1 MTPVTI
7 GDQKFI
13 KDSDKGWIDSKTK
26 QPADKGLIRLLDSL
40 VINEPVLKKL
50 RAKIDTRIDPITFGG
65 QKFVYDVNQGWID
78 EKTKIAVPPS
88 LQRTLSNAVPRF
100 GKGDTPDID
109 LTAGFGIAGSAG
121 LQQTKQKQPPKTGG
135 GTLVYV
141 AINKP
146 IVKMIGTLASIDA
159 LLKNRLDN
167 QKIIAQNDLM
177 AARESQIES
186 AGQTPDLQVI
196 KPDAEKV
203 SGSAAGALAI
213 GGLLL
218 LTLDP
223 VQEALKSIVN
233 GVVET
238 GKFITGVVSSINK
251 AFTFLFST
259 TGTDPT
265 AAESPPSA
273 TPQQQSGTGTTP
285 APETGMAET
294 TADAQPVTT
303 EAKPSFTAAVA
314 AGAATGAVVASVVP
328 RVGMVAGA
336 VVGGAI
342 AAVKHVSSGGSTT
355 PVTSSGSSSAAPQA
369 TPAMSGA
376 QATPAPAANA
386 GTQATPAT
394 TSSTPDATKQ
404 TGTGGDNA
412 SDILTFTARTGSERN
427 FRGLPLPFQKALL
440 EAGAEYK
447 QATGQKLV
455 INSARRSPD
464 EQQHLLNEKA
474 AGRSPN
480 AGGVVGSKYGSPHV
494 KGTGVDIAQAGKAAN
509 ILAKHGIIWQAIP
522 GDETHYNYKGPGA
535 ATDNF
540 WGPDTQGSSDSGS
553 LMQAV
558 ADTVNAG
565 AGKLGE
571 IFGMLGSAIIKPG
584 VPRDKEDYSKAISA
598 AAVQT
603 NTEAAVAKTPKPKQI
618 PSMPKPPNINKSG
631 TGATQNPAT
640 TTDKESVYYYLRR
653 FGFQE
658 LSAPVKPA
666 TAA

>member
-50 RAKIDTRIDPITFGG
+50 RAKIDTRVDPITLGG

-109 LTAGFGIAGSAG
+109 LTSGFGIVGSAG

-135 GTLVYV
+135 GTLVYT

-146 IVKMIGTLASIDA
+146 IVKMIGTLASIDGM
-159 LLKNRLDN
+159 LKQRLDN
-167 QKIIAQNDLM
+167 EKIIAQNDLM

-186 AGQTPDLQVI
+186 AGQLPDLQVI

-203 SGSAAGALAI
+203 SGSGAGALAL

-265 AAESPPSA
+265 ATEAPPSA
-273 TPQQQSGTGTTP
+273 TPQQQSDTGTTP

-303 EAKPSFTAAVA
+303 EEKPSFTAAVA
-314 AGAATGAVVASVVP
+314 AGAATGAAVASVVP

-369 TPAMSGA
+369 APAMSAGSGA
-376 QATPAPAANA
+376 AAPA
-386 GTQATPAT
+386 
-394 TSSTPDATKQ
+394 STPDATQTSTTGSAPDAKQ
-404 TGTGGDNA
+404 ETSNAGNVIQVNHPETGSGWGIAGANDANGRPVAFSKEGASAFSKMMQDSGGIVKP
-412 SDILTFTARTGSERN
+412 SDIASSKRSVAKNNQVDGATNSPHLRGVAMDIHGSSESWIRQN
-427 FRGLPLPFQKALL
+427 GYKYGWKPHDY
-440 EAGAEYK
+440 AGTHGGHFVFGGA
-447 QATGQKLV
+447 GM
-455 INSARRSPD
+455 SPD
-464 EQQHLLNEKA
+464 E
-474 AGRSPN
+474 
-480 AGGVVGSKYGSPHV
+480 
-494 KGTGVDIAQAGKAAN
+494 
-509 ILAKHGIIWQAIP
+509 
-522 GDETHYNYKGPGA
+522 
-535 ATDNF
+535 
-540 WGPDTQGSSDSGS
+540 GSSLG
-553 LMQAV
+553 QAV

-618 PSMPKPPNINKSG
+618 PAMPKPPNINKSG